1 MHTMTGN
8 NQKPISKFGS
18 HYPVGKKSFHLHK
31 LTMTRFHKLKLQV
44 AALLALLVMT
54 HSGWPQSSTQNVDPK
69 EVLQKM
75 RQTKEAAKKQRE
87 AAIQKLKAKIAPLM
101 EYSIEELQLAL
112 TTKVTTT
119 YRAAKIIADDED
131 HTYLGQIDVEFSSD
145 SIFNEY
151 GTHGSKYSSQSIQN
165 EYGRFGG
172 EYSVHSAFNKYS
184 STPPL
189 IVKDGRVIGRLTVN
203 KYVAGAI
210 DPNWLRSHFTY

>member
-131 HTYLGQIDVEFSSD
+131 HTYLGQIDDEFSSD
-145 SIFNEY
+145 STNTARTAASTAPRASRTST
-151 GTHGSKYSSQSIQN
+151 GDSVASIQCIAP
-165 EYGRFGG
+165 
-172 EYSVHSAFNKYS
+172 SISIH
-184 STPPL
+184 PL
-189 IVKDGRVIGRLTVN
+189 HR
-203 KYVAGAI
+203 
-210 DPNWLRSHFTY
+210 